1 MTVNKNCKEIPIKSV
16 TEKSKVK
23 FKDDIGCT
31 PNNDLPV
38 KIPLCD
44 DRKTNESVQLSTC
57 PGKDKKE
64 QNSVPNIVKKTNDIF
79 VEVLTNSYSSISNI
93 ETQQKCMLHLS
104 LWKNGNVR
112 KKKSLLM
119 LNLKKQN
126 KVQSMK
132 AMGKNG
138 KNGKFAWNLR
148 EKFVHYWLPSL

>member
-44 DRKTNESVQLSTC
+44 DRETNESVQLSTC

-64 QNSVPNIVKKTNDIF
+64 QNSVPNIVKKTNDTF
-79 VEVLTNSYSSISNI
+79 VEVLTNCSSSISNI
-93 ETQQKCMLHLS
+93 ETQTYVALEFVKK
-104 LWKNGNVR
+104 WKRSKKEKSVNVE
-112 KKKSLLM
+112 S
-119 LNLKKQN
+119 
-126 KVQSMK
+126 
-132 AMGKNG
+132 
-138 KNGKFAWNLR
+138 
-148 EKFVHYWLPSL
+148 